1 MSKKLLITGGCGFAG
16 HHLVE
21 GVLKQ
26 TDWEIVILDRL
37 NYASAGFERL

>member
-1 MSKKLLITGGCGFAG
+1 MIRKLLITGGCGFVG

-26 TDWEIVILDRL
+26 TDWDIIVVDKLTK
-37 NYASAGFERL
+37 NEF